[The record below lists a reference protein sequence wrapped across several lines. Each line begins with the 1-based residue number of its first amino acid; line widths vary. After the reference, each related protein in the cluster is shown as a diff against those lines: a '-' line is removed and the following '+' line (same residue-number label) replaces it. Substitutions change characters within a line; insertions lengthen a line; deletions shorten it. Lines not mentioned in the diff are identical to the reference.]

1 MGDAELSDEALV
13 TRCRASFDWTRETMA
28 VLYQRHRVG
37 LFNFLRR
44 YVGDDHVAEDVLQ
57 ETFLRVIRGIEQFE
71 PTKRFADWIYT
82 IALNAARDG
91 MRRRKAVS
99 LEPDFAPA
107 MEAGPEERTAIRDEH
122 EKLSRLITDLP
133 EEERA
138 VFILARVEGKPL
150 SEVADVMGFSVRTAK
165 YRLADALEHLTRRMA
180 TTEAV

>member
-1 MGDAELSDEALV
+1 
-13 TRCRASFDWTRETMA
+13 
-28 VLYQRHRVG
+28 
-37 LFNFLRR
+37 
-44 YVGDDHVAEDVLQ
+44 
-57 ETFLRVIRGIEQFE
+57 
-71 PTKRFADWIYT
+71 
-82 IALNAARDG
+82 
-91 MRRRKAVS
+91 VS

-107 MEAGPEERTAIRDEH
+107 IEAGPEERTAIRDEH

-150 SEVADVMGFSVRTAK
+150 QEVADVMGFSVRTAK